1 MAFTVEGEYNRLL
14 KIKAEREK
22 KSKDKRLAFECGCAC
37 GYVTRIEYQPR
48 GYDKEVGTWTEES
61 ISIYA
66 IAGFSNQ
73 EQLVL
78 YITENDVC
86 KAHNRRKYKYWK
98 EFGVLESFVR

>member
-1 MAFTVEGEYNRLL
+1 MAFDVRGEYERLC

-48 GYDKEVGTWTEES
+48 TFIEDEAVLV
-61 ISIYA
+61 YA
-66 IAGFSNQ
+66 IAGWSNK

-78 YITENDVC
+78 YITEDDVS
-86 KAHNRRKYKYWK
+86 KAYKRRKYKYWK